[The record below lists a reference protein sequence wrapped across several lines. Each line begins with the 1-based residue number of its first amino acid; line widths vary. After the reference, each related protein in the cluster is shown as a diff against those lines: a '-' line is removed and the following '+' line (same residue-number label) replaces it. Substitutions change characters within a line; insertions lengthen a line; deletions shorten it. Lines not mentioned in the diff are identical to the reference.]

1 MNENSDLDVAGG
13 APAWFWIAQYP
24 LSLTNAHVPN
34 PFLCVGDSMCA
45 DKLDELLDGDDATV
59 SLMNIFVY

>member
-1 MNENSDLDVAGG
+1 MLGEGRQLGCG
-13 APAWFWIAQYP
+13 IAKHP